1 MDTKKPHV
9 KVNLIYFLAT
19 YTQQCQ
25 HNWKDL
31 RRHRVKRNIH
41 TLHLDLLHV
50 LHSNSTSKWHLLT
63 KGGGHPI
70 QSKPFP
76 TRSIWRSR
84 SIVSWSTHKRAT
96 SHPISSHL
104 LLYESPTQFLHKC
117 PSSSIPWQLLQNCC
131 DTGICPG
138 SHTKFWGFYYNDDK
152 VLIESSFLPLSLYV
166 AINERIDERR
176 EMDHSHEVRP
186 GFSFEF
192 CHI

>member
-76 TRSIWRSR
+76 TRSIRRSR

-96 SHPISSHL
+96 SHLISSCTSLQHNFSINARL
-104 LLYESPTQFLHKC
+104 RQFHGNFSKIAATQAFA
-117 PSSSIPWQLLQNCC
+117 PGVIP
-131 DTGICPG
+131 
-138 SHTKFWGFYYNDDK
+138 
-152 VLIESSFLPLSLYV
+152 
-166 AINERIDERR
+166 
-176 EMDHSHEVRP
+176 
-186 GFSFEF
+186 SFEAF
-192 CHI
+192 TTMMIRFW